1 MAFSAPKS
9 IFNVTPDIIWQG
21 WECRIYTITGGRGFS
36 IYSRTKLMELVIK
49 FWIWFFYTLY
59 RIVMHFT
66 YLIPRMVLGAI
77 TAIFKKPW

>member
-1 MAFSAPKS
+1 
-9 IFNVTPDIIWQG
+9 
-21 WECRIYTITGGRGFS
+21 
-36 IYSRTKLMELVIK
+36 MELVIK
-49 FWIWFFYTLY
+49 FWIYFFCTLY